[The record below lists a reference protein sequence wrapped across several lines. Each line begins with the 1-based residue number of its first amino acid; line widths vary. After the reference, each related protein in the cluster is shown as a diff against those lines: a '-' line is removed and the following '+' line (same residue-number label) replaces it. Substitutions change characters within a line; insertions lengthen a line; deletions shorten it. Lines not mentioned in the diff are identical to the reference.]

1 MDTVDSSDEWKVI
14 FDPKDKTT
22 KMDEDKEAK
31 SERKCLVAFEN
42 LE

>member
-1 MDTVDSSDEWKVI
+1 MDTVDNSDEWKLV

-22 KMDEDKEAK
+22 KMDEDKELK
-31 SERKCLVAFEN
+31 SQHKCLIAFEN